1 MENKHKNTIP
11 SKAEFLLLLLL
22 LGITSS
28 CLSHDLILTKCQ
40 KRILKKDAE
49 KIKHSFNG
57 NMFSALKYVLRYG
70 RYSIDEHGK
79 SLYD

>member
-1 MENKHKNTIP
+1 MTHCTP
-11 SKAEFLLLLLL
+11 
-22 LGITSS
+22 
-28 CLSHDLILTKCQ
+28 ILTKCQ